1 MAAGIET
8 RATERSEA
16 RNERL
21 DALVPG
27 ELLEALLDG
36 QAAALAAVRAALPA
50 IEAARAQAL
59 ERLRRPASRLAY
71 AGAGTSGRLAMLD
84 GVELGPTFDWP
95 AERLVVLLAGG
106 EASIATAREGA
117 EDDRDAAVHAVEA
130 SALGPDD
137 VLLAL
142 AASGGTPFT
151 LATVETARSRGA
163 LTVGLANNPGSPLLQ
178 AAECPVLLDTG
189 PEVLAGSTR
198 LAAGTAQKIALN
210 LLSTA
215 LMVGLG
221 KVYRGR
227 MVDMR
232 PTNAKLQARAI
243 AMVQDL
249 VPCDGA
255 AARDALDATGF
266 RVKPAILVARGLSPD
281 EADRRLAAAGGNLRA
296 ALAESG

>member
-1 MAAGIET
+1 MAAGDEI
-8 RATERSEA
+8 RATERSDA
-16 RNERL
+16 RHERL
-21 DALVPG
+21 DALPPG
-27 ELLEALLDG
+27 EMLDALLGG
-36 QAAALAAVRAALPA
+36 QTAALAAVHAALPA
-50 IEAARAQAL
+50 IDAARGLAL
-59 ERLRRPASRLAY
+59 SRLRRPASRLAY

-95 AERLVVLLAGG
+95 PERLLVLLAGG
-106 EASIATAREGA
+106 EASIARAREGA
-117 EDDRDAAVHAVEA
+117 EDDRDAAARAVEA
-130 SALGPDD
+130 GGLGADD
-137 VLLAL
+137 VLVAL

-151 LATVETARSRGA
+151 LAAVEAARARGT
-163 LTVGLANNPGSPLLQ
+163 LTIGLANNPGSPLLR

-232 PTNAKLQARAI
+232 PTNAKLRARAL
-243 AMVQDL
+243 AMVADL
-249 VPCDGA
+249 APCGEE
-255 AARDALDATGF
+255 AARAALEATAF
-266 RVKPAILVARGLSPD
+266 RVKPAILVARGLSPA
-281 EADRRLAAAGGNLRA
+281 EAERRLAAAGGSLRA
-296 ALAESG
+296 ALGD

>member
-21 DALVPG
+21 DALEPG
-27 ELLEALLDG
+27 ALLEALLDG
-36 QAAALAAVRAALPA
+36 QAAAVAAVRAALPA
-50 IEAARAQAL
+50 IEAARAPAL

-95 AERLVVLLAGG
+95 AERLVVILAGG
-106 EASIATAREGA
+106 EASIAQAREGA
-117 EDDRDAAVHAVEA
+117 EDDREAAARAVEA
-130 SALGPDD
+130 NALGPND
-137 VLLAL
+137 VLVAL

-151 LATVETARSRGA
+151 LAAVETARSRGA
-163 LTVGLANNPGSPLLQ
+163 LTIGLANNPGSPLLQ
-178 AAECPVLLDTG
+178 AAQCPVLLDTG

-232 PTNAKLQARAI
+232 PTNAKLQARAV

-249 VPCDGA
+249 VPCDEP
-255 AARDALDATGF
+255 AARAALNATGF
-266 RVKPAILVARGLSPD
+266 RVKPAILVARGLSSD
-281 EADRRLAAAGGNLRA
+281 EADRRLAAAGGSLRA